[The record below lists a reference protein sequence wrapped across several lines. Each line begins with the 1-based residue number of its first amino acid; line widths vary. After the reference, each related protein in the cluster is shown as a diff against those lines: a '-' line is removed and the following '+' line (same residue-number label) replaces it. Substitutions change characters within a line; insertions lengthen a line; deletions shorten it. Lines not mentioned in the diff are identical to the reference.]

1 MKTFLA
7 VLFLVLGLGIVSGC
21 EPKDERSARRVEM
34 RNQTIQRNMV
44 GLQDDWETFWLMDEP
59 LHLNRW
65 EGP

>member
-7 VLFLVLGLGIVSGC
+7 MLLLILGLGIVSGC
-21 EPKDERSARRVEM
+21 QPKDERSARRVEQ
-34 RNQTIQRNMV
+34 RNQVIHRDLE
-44 GLQDDWETFWLMDEP
+44 GLQDDWETFWLTDEP